1 MLRKLLLPVFL
12 LVAADATAAE
22 VYDDP
27 GAARYSQK
35 LLLKNWALSA
45 CLSIVATDD
54 VARADANA
62 TAGAYLEYGHQP
74 IEAYEELRK
83 LAEQF
88 AGRQYSGSV
97 PSRFNTMKC
106 IDLFHSRALDR
117 LTAKWLRKN

>member
-1 MLRKLLLPVFL
+1 MLRKLLLPAFL
-12 LVAADATAAE
+12 LVAADASGAE
-22 VYDDP
+22 IYDDP

-35 LLLKNWALSA
+35 VLLKNWAFSA

-54 VARADANA
+54 AARADANA

-74 IEAYEELRK
+74 IEAYEELRQ

-88 AGRQYSGSV
+88 ARRQYAGSV
-97 PSRFNTMKC
+97 PSHFNTMKC

-117 LTAKWLRKN
+117 LTAKWLRKG